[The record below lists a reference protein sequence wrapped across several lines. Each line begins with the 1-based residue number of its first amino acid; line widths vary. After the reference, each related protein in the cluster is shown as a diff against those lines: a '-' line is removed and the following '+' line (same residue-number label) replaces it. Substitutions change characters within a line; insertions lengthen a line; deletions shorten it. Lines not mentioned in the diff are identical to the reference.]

1 MIQPIELKCAK
12 HRIEDEY
19 EGFSYEVDQSF
30 RPAKSHAG
38 EIGLLAVYAPNGEY
52 GIEGDTPCIALQED
66 DEVYCAIDEFRERG
80 TFEGAMELVPL
91 SGRFLFKAK
100 RAYYDCLMYFYG
112 FEREE
117 GCWMQAGLC
126 LVYPKEYAGTEDEKK
141 LMDVLDEAAKSFKD
155 YTKTGTG
162 EKRKTGGI
170 DFEQQ

>member
-1 MIQPIELKCAK
+1 
-12 HRIEDEY
+12 
-19 EGFSYEVDQSF
+19 
-30 RPAKSHAG
+30 
-38 EIGLLAVYAPNGEY
+38 
-52 GIEGDTPCIALQED
+52 
-66 DEVYCAIDEFRERG
+66 
-80 TFEGAMELVPL
+80 
-91 SGRFLFKAK
+91 
-100 RAYYDCLMYFYG
+100 MYFYG

-126 LVYPKEYAGTEDEKK
+126 LVYPKEYAGTENEKK